1 MHQNVDKHV
10 RVWES
15 SSGGKAENVRL
26 EISLKMYALIFFQQA
41 ETKKTPIKNEWLLVK
56 LETTKSSQCKPT
68 PASWRATQEIK

>member
-41 ETKKTPIKNEWLLVK
+41 ETKKLL
-56 LETTKSSQCKPT
+56 
-68 PASWRATQEIK
+68 